1 MPDFTPMPDEKDF
14 LNYLLGDVFKKMT
27 NGGDAK
33 MLGPNN
39 FIAWEPVP
47 VVMDPEAF
55 DYALKGFFGATP
67 KLENMSDE
75 EYEDARSSK
84 KYSKFAYAEEFAR
97 IADQIPSMIPEIDPA
112 SGARKFTIFS
122 PHPDH
127 TKSNVYSDVL
137 DYCVVKNSKI
147 DPKVEKKLETL
158 RKQIVTIKKLANP
171 DFDESVIE
179 HPDDNPKFIYQSFPS
194 PQYVK
199 YLEYEALYYEAE
211 EKLTDLQKRVS
222 DGESEAMTEM
232 AINGRNYIK
241 RRDDALKRWEG
252 IGYKGK
258 IEKALNY
265 IDEIESSNFI
275 TIKKRYE
282 SELLAAKRTGLGGM
296 NTYYFSQ
303 PVPASTLAN
312 STKWL
317 EYKFSK
323 SEYESNYKST
333 AHSWSAAAS
342 FAGMVNVG
350 GTGKHKRIDS
360 SYDFNQFEMSFKIG
374 KCYVSS
380 PWFGSTFL
388 KSRYWK
394 YSKNGA
400 EILNNQMISDGNGK
414 GLLPAVT
421 TELYFISDL
430 KIGFKK
436 GSDSYKRAEDEVKA
450 GAHLAI
456 GPFMFGGTYGYE
468 DTRVNST
475 GKREQQGL
483 SSGGILLLGR
493 KCNILDLSPNPLP
506 SIKDDEWVEVN

>member
-1 MPDFTPMPDEKDF
+1 MPTFSPMPNESDF
-14 LNYLLGDVFKKMT
+14 MSYILGDVFKKLT
-27 NGGDAK
+27 NGGDPK

-47 VVMDPEAF
+47 VVIDPEAF

-67 KLENMSDE
+67 KIEGMTDE
-75 EYEDARSSK
+75 EYTEARNSK
-84 KYSKFAYAEEFAR
+84 KYSKYAHAEEFAR
-97 IADQIPSMIPEIDPA
+97 LADQIPSMIPELDGN
-112 SGARKFTIFS
+112 GARKFTIFS

-127 TKSNVYSDVL
+127 TKSNVYQDVME
-137 DYCVVKNSKI
+137 YCVVKNTKI

-158 RKQIVTIKKLANP
+158 RKDIVTVKKLKNP
-171 DFDESVIE
+171 DYDDSLVE
-179 HPDDNPKFIYQSFPS
+179 HPEDNPKFIFQSFPS

-211 EKLTDLQKRVS
+211 DKLTDLQKRVA
-222 DGESEAMTEM
+222 DGEGDAMSEM

-258 IEKALNY
+258 IEKSLNY

-296 NTYYFSQ
+296 NTYFFSQ

-323 SEYESNYKST
+323 SDYESNYQST
-333 AHSWSAAAS
+333 SHSWSAAAS
-342 FAGMVNVG
+342 FAGLFSVG
-350 GTGKHKRIDS
+350 AAGKHKRINS
-360 SYDFNQFEMSFKIG
+360 NFNFNDFEMSFKIG

-380 PWFGSTFL
+380 PWLGTTFL

-400 EILNNQMISDGNGK
+400 DILNNQMISDGNGK
-414 GLLPAVT
+414 GLLPAVA
-421 TELYFISDL
+421 TEFYFITDL

-436 GSDSYKRAEDEVKA
+436 GSDSYKKTEDEVKA
-450 GAHLAI
+450 GGALAI
-456 GPFMFGGTYGYE
+456 GPFVLGGSYGYDDE
-468 DTRVNST
+468 RVNRT
-475 GKREQQGL
+475 GSRESQGM

-493 KCNILDLSPNPLP
+493 KCNIIDLSPNPLP

>member
-1 MPDFTPMPDEKDF
+1 MSTFVPMPDEKDF
-14 LNYLLGDVFKKMT
+14 LSYLLGDVFKKMT

-47 VVMDPEAF
+47 VVMDKEAF
-55 DYALKGFFGATP
+55 DYALKGFFGVTP

-75 EYEDARSSK
+75 EYADARSSK
-84 KYSKFAYAEEFAR
+84 KYSKYAYSEEFAR
-97 IADQIPSMIPEIDPA
+97 IADQIPSMIPEIDSK

-137 DYCVVKNSKI
+137 EYCVVKNSKI
-147 DPKVEKKLETL
+147 DPKVEKKLEIL
-158 RKQIVTIKKLANP
+158 RKDIVTIKKLKNP
-171 DFDESVIE
+171 DYDDSMVE
-179 HPDDNPKFIYQSFPS
+179 HPEDNPQYIYQSFPS
-194 PQYVK
+194 PKYIK

-211 EKLTDLQKRVS
+211 DKLTDLQKRVA
-222 DGESEAMTEM
+222 DGESDAMSEM
-232 AINGRNYIK
+232 AINGRNFIK

-258 IEKALNY
+258 IEKSLNY

-296 NTYYFSQ
+296 NSYFFSA

-317 EYKFSK
+317 SYEFKK
-323 SEYESNYKST
+323 SDYESNYKST
-333 AHSWSAAAS
+333 AHSWSAGASFLGVFGGAAS
-342 FAGMVNVG
+342 
-350 GTGKHKRIDS
+350 GKHKKINS
-360 SYDFNQFEMSFKIG
+360 TFNFNDFEMSFKIG

-400 EILNNQMISDGNGK
+400 EVLNNQMISDGNGK

-421 TELYFISDL
+421 TELYFVSDL

-436 GSDSYKRAEDEVKA
+436 GSDSYKKTEDEVKA
-450 GAHLAI
+450 GAALTI
-456 GPFMFGGTYGYE
+456 GPFAIGGSYGYS
-468 DTRVNST
+468 DTRVNKT
-475 GKREQQGL
+475 GSREKQGM
-483 SSGGILLLGR
+483 SSDGILLLGR

-506 SIKDDEWVEVN
+506 SIKEDEWVEVN